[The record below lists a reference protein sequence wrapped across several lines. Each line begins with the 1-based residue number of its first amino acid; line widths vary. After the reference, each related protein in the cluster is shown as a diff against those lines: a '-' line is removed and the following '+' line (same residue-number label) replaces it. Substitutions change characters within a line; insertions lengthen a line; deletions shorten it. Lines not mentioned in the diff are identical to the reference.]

1 VSYVMNEKIGFLF
14 PAFAMKFVGSHPQ
27 YRDEFE
33 ERLAS
38 ASKLVPIDLKRFG
51 EMAVGNIEEELQA
64 QYFCYI
70 NNAVVSTILKKRN
83 IDADYAAGYSMGL
96 FSALFHSQAVSFE
109 DGVLLM
115 HNIYNVALNSIGNKK
130 YGMGVIVGLSCEHV
144 DSLISENSEN
154 VDMIDVS
161 NEQVINVAGEFDEV
175 VKVLG
180 VAAKKAFK
188 TKMLPITLPYH
199 SRFMGNASEKI
210 REFLA
215 EVEIRPPVCKIVSC
229 VNQEVLST
237 AQDIKEELCCNV
249 SERMRWFKT
258 MKKLLELGVTM
269 FIECG
274 MSKSLTQL
282 AKFIDSDKKI
292 YNITNFSKMSVTCPP
307 IIVPQSK

>member
-1 VSYVMNEKIGFLF
+1 
-14 PAFAMKFVGSHPQ
+14 MKFVGSHPQ

-33 ERLAS
+33 ERLTS
-38 ASKLVPIDLKRFG
+38 ASKLVSIDLKRFG
-51 EMAVGNIEEELQA
+51 EMTVGNIEDELQA
-64 QYFCYI
+64 HYFCYI

-109 DGVLLM
+109 DGLLLM
-115 HNIYNVALNSIGNKK
+115 HNIDNVVLNSIGNKK

-154 VDMIDVS
+154 VDIIDVS

-180 VAAKKAFK
+180 VAAKEALK

-215 EVEIRPPVCKIVSC
+215 KVEIRTPMCKIVSC

-237 AQDIKEELCCNV
+237 AQEIKEELCRNV
-249 SERMRWFKT
+249 SERISWFKT

-269 FIECG
+269 FVECG

-282 AKFIDSDKKI
+282 AKFIDSDKKV
-292 YNITNFSKMSVTCPP
+292 YNITNFSKMSGYVH
-307 IIVPQSK
+307 